1 MIVFDLTYITVSWIT
16 LLFFFY
22 FFLHSFF
29 TKHTGT
35 HAKKILKR
43 AVRCFQ
49 TQLVSPQALLL
60 HRACMLHNRWAL
72 KFLLDIGGLKVVD
85 QIQTLVDS
93 YPHSEE
99 EIRLEEQL
107 ETMSELEF
115 DLPGDACTLLSLEQR
130 LGQHAILR
138 KEMIALLLHSKQ
150 KALCQKE
157 SARQRKLR
165 STSLVL
171 SSTPPP
177 KKKKIPK
184 QLASS
189 LALVLASSSGGSGT
203 VVEEDDLLVVDDL
216 HVADGTCIIGMK
228 KTPSTPTQRTMSVPP
243 NAPKKKSA
251 ATLEYA
257 SGGDSAFD

>member
-1 MIVFDLTYITVSWIT
+1 MDYS
-16 LLFFFY
+16 FFFY

-35 HAKKILKR
+35 RAKKILKR

-203 VVEEDDLLVVDDL
+203 VVEEDDLPTVPSVVDDL
-216 HVADGTCIIGMK
+216 PVADGTCIIGMK

-251 ATLEYA
+251 ATLEYS